1 MGRCP
6 LAAVHVLAAPGKRP
20 VGRGTGRMTGPVQRL
35 RKERKEQE
43 QRRGE
48 GAAVPGAE
56 LGRSSQQAGAKERQW
71 FHRRVYALR
80 GGVQYK
86 AGG

>member
-1 MGRCP
+1 MRW
-6 LAAVHVLAAPGKRP
+6 
-20 VGRGTGRMTGPVQRL
+20 L

-43 QRRGE
+43 QARGV

-56 LGRSSQQAGAKERQW
+56 LGRGSRQAGAKEGQW
-71 FHRRVYALR
+71 FHRRVYALG